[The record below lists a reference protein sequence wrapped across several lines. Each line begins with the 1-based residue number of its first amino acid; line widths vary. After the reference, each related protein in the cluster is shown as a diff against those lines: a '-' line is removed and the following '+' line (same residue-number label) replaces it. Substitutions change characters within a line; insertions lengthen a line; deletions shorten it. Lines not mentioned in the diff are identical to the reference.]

1 MDTVAVKMTERTFLT
16 MGGTETYLQ
25 FLQQFPLR
33 KFCAFEVVDDAEAF
47 TRMEAEYLHPIVDAT
62 LEHGHGLLADALLW
76 RASRDHV
83 TSLGYSVADVARIN
97 QAAVSRMRQSLEA
110 RRRAAHPESE
120 SGLLLLSA
128 DLGPRGDG
136 YQVGS
141 EPPGVAAAREYHIQ
155 QIQALAETRV
165 DVVCALTMTHVNE
178 AIGIALAARE
188 QGLPC
193 IISATIELDGRLP
206 DQTPLGEFIEQ
217 VDQASGG
224 SPLFYMVNCAHPSH
238 LAPTL
243 EEAQRLGRSWLNR
256 FSGFRANASRKSHA
270 ELDESPT
277 LDRGDP
283 EELAAELVGL
293 RERHDLRVLGGCCGT
308 DASHI
313 TALSRAL
320 SRERSAL

>member
-1 MDTVAVKMTERTFLT
+1 MDTVAVKMAERVFIT

-33 KFCAFEVVDDAEAF
+33 RFCAFEVVDDADAF
-47 TRMEAEYLHPIVDAT
+47 SRLETEYLYPIVDAA

-83 TSLGYSVADVARIN
+83 TALGYCIADVASIN
-97 QAAVSRMRQSLEA
+97 QKAVLRMRQSLEA
-110 RRRAAHPESE
+110 RRLAAHPASE
-120 SGLLLLSA
+120 SGQLLLSA

-136 YQVGS
+136 YQVAS

-155 QIQALAETRV
+155 QILALAEAQV

-193 IISATIELDGRLP
+193 IISATVETDGRLP

-217 VDQASGG
+217 VDQATGG
-224 SPLFYMVNCAHPSH
+224 APSFYMVNCAHPSH
-238 LAPTL
+238 LAPAL
-243 EEAQRLGRSWLNR
+243 EEAQRLGRSWINR

-270 ELDESPT
+270 ELDESAT

-293 RERHDLRVLGGCCGT
+293 RRQHGLRVLGGCCGT
-308 DASHI
+308 DASHL
-313 TALSRAL
+313 TALGRAL
-320 SRERSAL
+320 SQERSSE